1 MGRLIFLGASPMQT
15 PPIRYARQAGHHV
28 ITVDNRPDNPGHRL
42 AHECHNVS
50 TTDSDGVLA
59 LARQLDIDGI
69 VAYASDP
76 AAPTAAYVGN
86 RLGLPSNPYETVQT
100 LADKQRF
107 RSFLEEN
114 GFNTPWSETF
124 TEAGAAQEFAELL
137 ARPCFVKPADSSG
150 SKGVS
155 RVRGPGELPGAY
167 ARAEAFSRSGRVVVE
182 EAIEKEGYQ
191 IDADAF
197 VVDGEL
203 RFCCWSNQHTDPKCN
218 GIVPAGIS
226 FPSTLSAEQRETAE
240 RHTQRLLDET
250 GFRNGALNIELVFT
264 EQGDLYFL
272 EVGPRNGGNLI
283 PEVNR
288 YATGVD
294 LIKYTVEAALGGDCR
309 AIQPTPVSGFWASYI
324 VHAQADG
331 ILERLWISDEVRER
345 IVEQNIWASPGDP
358 VRKFSGSQD
367 TLGTMIL
374 RFRDMEEM
382 LEMMDNMEH
391 YLFAEVSPA
400 KSA

>member
-15 PPIRYARQAGHHV
+15 PPIRYARRTGHYV
-28 ITVDNRPDNPGHRL
+28 ITVDNRPDNPGHQL

-50 TTDSDGVLA
+50 TTDADGVLA
-59 LARQLDIDGI
+59 LARRLGIDGI

-86 RLGLPSNPYETVQT
+86 HLGLPSNPYETVQT

-107 RSFLEEN
+107 RRFLEKN
-114 GFNTPWSETF
+114 GFNTPRSETF
-124 TEAGAAQEFAELL
+124 MEAGAAREFAALL
-137 ARPCFVKPADSSG
+137 GGPCFVKPADSSG

-155 RVRGPGELPGAY
+155 RVREPEEVPEAY
-167 ARAEAFSRSGRVVVE
+167 ARAETFSRSGRVVVE
-182 EAIEKEGYQ
+182 EAIERKGYQ
-191 IDADAF
+191 IDTDAF

-240 RHTQRLLDET
+240 RQTQRLLDAA

-264 EQGDLYFL
+264 AEGDLYFL

-288 YATGVD
+288 YATGMD
-294 LIKYTVEAALGGDCR
+294 LIKYTVEAALGEDCR
-309 AIQPTPVSGFWASYI
+309 AIGPTPVSGFWASHI
-324 VHAQADG
+324 VHAQTDG
-331 ILERLWISDEVRER
+331 VLERLWVSEEIGER
-345 IVEQNIWASPGDP
+345 AVEQNIWARPGES

-367 TLGTMIL
+367 TLGTLIL
-374 RFRDMEEM
+374 RFRTMEEM

-391 YLFAEVSPA
+391 YLLAEVSPA